1 MQGTLVDAGAS
12 IGLVEDT
19 TLALGAAFEE
29 KDLDLFSLL
38 LDKGVD
44 LKELNISNTKSVTS
58 YI

>member
-1 MQGTLVDAGAS
+1 MDAGAS

-44 LKELNISNTKSVTS
+44 LKELNISSTKSVTS